1 LPAPRFIHKPALP
14 LCTKKSAGKRPRH
27 TPDGWPPAGERPFRT
42 RPVFI
47 LQVFI
52 FSFFRFSF
60 CKGSQTLCTP
70 FHFPVV
76 FPALAESPAPA
87 PANPAPA
94 KQKRAA
100 PLLQGTAL

>member
-1 LPAPRFIHKPALP
+1 CPCKPDHSTPIYPDPDAPEPWARHPFLPAPRFIHKPALP

-76 FPALAESPAPA
+76 FP
-87 PANPAPA
+87 
-94 KQKRAA
+94 
-100 PLLQGTAL
+100 